1 MAIDP
6 DVQVMLD
13 AIETRLKAV
22 EASPGNEAEIQA
34 SLAFNAALFAT
45 LSATDDRVAV
55 WQKLTD
61 ALRG

>member
-13 AIETRLKAV
+13 LIEERLKAV

-34 SLAFNAALFAT
+34 SLAFNAALFSV